1 VISELKNSHPNAPSI
16 HFGVGC
22 DHLLEL
28 IHSAGATVIGLDWRT
43 SIADART
50 RLGKDTIVQGNL
62 DPSLVQGDVKTAL
75 TGADE
80 VLADNANH
88 PGHIFNLGHGV
99 TPGVN
104 PDVLAA
110 VVQHVHERTQV

>member
-1 VISELKNSHPNAPSI
+1 
-16 HFGVGC
+16 
-22 DHLLEL
+22 
-28 IHSAGATVIGLDWRT
+28 VIGLDWRT
-43 SIADART
+43 SIADARV